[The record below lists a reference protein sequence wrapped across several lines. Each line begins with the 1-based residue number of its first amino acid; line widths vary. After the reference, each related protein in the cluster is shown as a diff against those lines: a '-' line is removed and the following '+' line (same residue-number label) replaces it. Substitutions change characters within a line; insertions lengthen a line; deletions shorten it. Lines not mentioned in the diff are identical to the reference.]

1 MPGFP
6 RAELGTGAR
15 DRRNPMKK
23 PLAVLLAITLGWML
37 LFRKLK
43 RAE

>member
-15 DRRNPMKK
+15 GRRNPMKK
-23 PLAVLLAITLGWML
+23 PLVVLLAIALGWML
-37 LFRKLK
+37 LFRKLT